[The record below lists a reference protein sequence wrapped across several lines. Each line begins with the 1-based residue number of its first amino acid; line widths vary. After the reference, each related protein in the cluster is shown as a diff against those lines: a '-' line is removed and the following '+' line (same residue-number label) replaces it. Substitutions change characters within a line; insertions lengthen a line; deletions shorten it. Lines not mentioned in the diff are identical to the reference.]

1 LVQRPPLQNIL
12 ILDAPTDL
20 GLMPTGVDGL
30 GAALQAAGLHQGL
43 DAAYAGRI
51 EPLPYD
57 QQRDAETLLLNPHG
71 MHDFALRQAEA
82 VGAIL
87 DRGAFPLVL
96 GGDDSVL
103 FGNLL
108 ALRRRGRYGLVFLDA
123 HTDFFLPEQ
132 SPTGQASDCDLALA
146 TGRGP
151 AVIANL
157 DGLKPLVRD
166 EDVAVLGARD
176 ADERAEFGGLDPHT
190 TAILVLE
197 LMEMRPLGARNAA
210 EQAIRHILK
219 EGVEGYWIHLDTDVL
234 DDMVNPAVDYR
245 LPGGLGVQELGEV
258 LRAVITRGQ
267 AVGMDVT
274 IYNPTLDTNG
284 DAARAI
290 VQVLLTGLRGS

>member
-1 LVQRPPLQNIL
+1 MERTSPRNIL

-20 GLMPTGVDGL
+20 GLTPTGVDGL
-30 GAALQAAGLHQGL
+30 GEALQAAGLRQVL

-71 MHDFALRQAEA
+71 IHDFALRQAEA
-82 VGAIL
+82 VGALL
-87 DRGAFPLVL
+87 DRGTFPLVL

-108 ALRRRGRYGLVFLDA
+108 ALRRRGRFGLVFLDA

-132 SPTGQASDCDLALA
+132 SPTGQASDCDLALT

-157 DGLKPLVRD
+157 DGLKPLIRD
-166 EDVAVLGARD
+166 EDVAALGARD
-176 ADERAEFGGLDPHT
+176 ADERAELNGLDPHT
-190 TAILVLE
+190 TAMLVLE
-197 LMEMRPLGARNAA
+197 LMEMRPLGAHIAA
-210 EQAIRHILK
+210 EQAVRHILK
-219 EGVEGYWIHLDTDVL
+219 EGVEGYWIHLDTDVI

-258 LRAVITRGQ
+258 LRGLITSDK

-274 IYNPTLDTNG
+274 IYNPTLDRNG

-290 VQVLLTGLRGS
+290 VEVLLTGLRGS